1 MPIEVRLQ
9 DVRRHL
15 EYWALQCFPVE
26 AHRGDHLGGAL
37 ATVRS
42 AVDALP
48 AGSVVHVG
56 MTKHQGLTGWH

>member
-9 DVRRHL
+9 DVRRHF
-15 EYWALQCFPVE
+15 EYWVLQCFLVG
-26 AHRGDHLGGAL
+26 ARQGDHLGGAL

-42 AVDALP
+42 AIDTLS

-56 MTKHQGLTGWH
+56 MTKHHGLA